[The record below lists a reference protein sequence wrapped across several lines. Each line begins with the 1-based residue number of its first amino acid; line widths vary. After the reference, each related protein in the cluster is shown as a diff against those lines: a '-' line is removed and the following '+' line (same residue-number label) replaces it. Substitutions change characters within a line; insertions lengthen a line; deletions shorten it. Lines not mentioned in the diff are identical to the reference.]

1 MAFKKY
7 SYYNKG
13 NKLAIV
19 ESDTYSTGGN
29 LAVAHCTLGGYTT
42 KDTCEAA
49 GGQWIPSSSSISNDT
64 VEKYV
69 SPKETIKDGLEIE
82 YSYSPWYNF
91 NSETSGSIIDDNLFR
106 FLGYA
111 SDGENLVLITFGGSS
126 VVDLSSKFSPGDYV
140 YIDKGLFAGIHQLS
154 DNTIASEGGAYGV
167 LTTKTKFNPQDA
179 VLTKLRDTSD
189 SDSNTQIGFSSSE
202 VVTFGSTFRSTVN
215 DYRTSFL
222 NNSSVD
228 NYIYVHNHPGDGA
241 ADIAT
246 TNTGFWS
253 LNNSHTTANELK
265 VVNKYTLSNGVV
277 VETAGGMTNDTS
289 NNGWV
294 MYRAFKRQFN
304 LYKVNVMQD
313 ESFKLD
319 LTPYQSQA
327 IVYYLKAKMSEEA
340 RDADGREYFM
350 RLFNKQ
356 ISKAMSS
363 KKKGIHI
370 VQGNGNLL

>member
-13 NKLAIV
+13 NKIAIV

-49 GGQWIPSSSSISNDT
+49 GGQWIPSSSSIGDDT

-69 SPKETIKDGLEIE
+69 SPKETVEDGLELE
-82 YSYSPWYNF
+82 YSYAPIYNLSSSNTTTYYF
-91 NSETSGSIIDDNLFR
+91 SGYGSN
-106 FLGYA
+106 G
-111 SDGENLVLITFGGSS
+111 SNLVLFGDEDMSS
-126 VVDLSSKFSPGDYV
+126 IHTADDYILINEGP
-140 YIDKGLFAGIHQLS
+140 YAGIHQVK
-154 DNTIASEGGAYGV
+154 TTPASASRV
-167 LTTKTKFNPQDA
+167 LVTKTVFTPTLSKISISAATFA
-179 VLTKLRDTSD
+179 TSEYITGD
-189 SDSNTQIGFSSSE
+189 NEGI
-202 VVTFGSTFRSTVN
+202 STFKELLPSGTNYAFVDLAETAGHNVLMRVNSTQAAN
-215 DYRTSFL
+215 RLYLDKK
-222 NNSSVD
+222 
-228 NYIYVHNHPGDGA
+228 YIFDHSTLVWEES
-241 ADIAT
+241 
-246 TNTGFWS
+246 NTGFAS
-253 LNNSHTTANELK
+253 TTDDAIEL
-265 VVNKYTLSNGVV
+265 
-277 VETAGGMTNDTS
+277 
-289 NNGWV
+289 
-294 MYRAFKRQFN
+294 YRAHKNAISVR
-304 LYKVNVMQD
+304 KVDYMND
-313 ESFKLD
+313 ESFNLD

-327 IVYYLKAKMSEEA
+327 VVYYLKAKMSEEA

>member
-13 NKLAIV
+13 NKIAVV

-49 GGQWIPSSSSISNDT
+49 GGQWIPSSSSIGNDT

-69 SPKETIKDGLEIE
+69 SPKESVTDGLEIE
-82 YSYSPWYNF
+82 YSYSPVYKIGNL
-91 NSETSGSIIDDNLFR
+91 SDIQSGITGYETSSGNLKFTGSGLSTDAAID
-106 FLGYA
+106 YI
-111 SDGENLVLITFGGSS
+111 VITT
-126 VVDLSSKFSPGDYV
+126 GDYA
-140 YIDKGLFAGIHQLS
+140 GLHKISTL
-154 DNTIASEGGAYGV
+154 NASYWIT
-167 LTTKTKFNPQDA
+167 TTKYNGSA
-179 VLTKLRDTSD
+179 VTDTLKAYTD
-189 SDSNTQIGFSSSE
+189 
-202 VVTFGSTFRSTVN
+202 VT
-215 DYRTSFL
+215 
-222 NNSSVD
+222 
-228 NYIYVHNHPGDGA
+228 YI
-241 ADIAT
+241 
-246 TNTGFWS
+246 
-253 LNNSHTTANELK
+253 L
-265 VVNKYTLSNGVV
+265 
-277 VETAGGMTNDTS
+277 
-289 NNGWV
+289 
-294 MYRAFKRQFN
+294 
-304 LYKVNVMQD
+304 D
-313 ESFKLD
+313 ESFELD
-319 LTPYQSQA
+319 LTNYQAQA